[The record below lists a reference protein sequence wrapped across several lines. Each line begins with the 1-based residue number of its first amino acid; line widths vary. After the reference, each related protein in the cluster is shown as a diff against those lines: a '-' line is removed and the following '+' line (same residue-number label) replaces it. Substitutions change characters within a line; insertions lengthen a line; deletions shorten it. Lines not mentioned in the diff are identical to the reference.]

1 MSSNLTAIAVLAG
14 VLFALPALTWSAAA
28 GGHDCVK
35 QGKQGYRCVKG
46 PLAGQTFSSQQAMV
60 AALRKGS
67 ADSDGKTANG
77 QAGKVGNIGMKGGK
91 GSAKK
96 PS

>member
-1 MSSNLTAIAVLAG
+1 MPPNLTVIAILAG
-14 VLFALPALTWSAAA
+14 VLFALPSLTWSAPA

-67 ADSDGKTANG
+67 GKQEGTANG
-77 QAGKVGNIGMKGGK
+77 QAELKSGK
-91 GSAKK
+91 GSFKK

>member
-1 MSSNLTAIAVLAG
+1 MRLKPTLIALLAG
-14 VLFALPALTWSAAA
+14 FFFALPSLTWPAPS
-28 GGHDCVK
+28 GGHDCMK

-46 PLAGQTFSSQQAMV
+46 PLAGQTFPSRQAMV

-67 ADSDGKTANG
+67 GNQERTTANG
-77 QAGKVGNIGMKGGK
+77 KAEMKSGK

-96 PS
+96 PG

>member
-1 MSSNLTAIAVLAG
+1 MRLKPTLIALLAG
-14 VLFALPALTWSAAA
+14 FLFALPSLTWSAPP

-46 PLAGQTFSSQQAMV
+46 PLAGQTFPSRQAMV

-67 ADSDGKTANG
+67 GHQEGTAANG
-77 QAGKVGNIGMKGGK
+77 KAEMKRGK

-96 PS
+96 PG

>member
-1 MSSNLTAIAVLAG
+1 MRMKPTLIAVLAG
-14 VLFALPALTWSAAA
+14 VLFALPSLTWSAPV

-46 PLAGQTFSSQQAMV
+46 PLAGQTFPSQQAMV

-67 ADSDGKTANG
+67 SNESAAMESKSAVKKGKAS
-77 QAGKVGNIGMKGGK
+77 AKRSGK
-91 GSAKK
+91 GA
-96 PS
+96 